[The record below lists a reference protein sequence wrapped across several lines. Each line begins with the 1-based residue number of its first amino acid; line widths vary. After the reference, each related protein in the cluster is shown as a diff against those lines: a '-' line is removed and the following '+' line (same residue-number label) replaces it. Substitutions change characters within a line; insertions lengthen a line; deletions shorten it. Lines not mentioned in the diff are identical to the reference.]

1 VGGAETSTSVST
13 SRRAWRKARAGSLVS
28 PGSDHG
34 DKIAAWLLYLAAR
47 FLRPPPE
54 RPLLSRRP
62 GQVPQFLN
70 TGVEA

>member
-1 VGGAETSTSVST
+1 VG
-13 SRRAWRKARAGSLVS
+13 RAGNLYIGVNIPQGVAEGARRLVS